1 MSARTVVRWTCFAS
15 FIGVIYLANWL
26 VARYGIVSVGFGLYA
41 PAGVFAAGL
50 AFSLRDGLRESSSM
64 AWVYAAITIGAVA
77 SYLWASPEL
86 AVASGAAFLFS
97 ELADALVYEP
107 MRDKGRHLTS
117 ALVAS
122 NVVGAVVDS
131 AIFLWLAFDSLE
143 FLRGQVLGKLWM
155 TLPFIPIVYFG
166 RKRIAALS

>member
-1 MSARTVVRWTCFAS
+1 MSARTVVRWTCFAG

-41 PAGVFAAGL
+41 PAGVFAAGI

-64 AWVYAAITIGAVA
+64 LWVYAAIAIGAVA

-86 AVASGAAFLFS
+86 AVASGLAFLFS
-97 ELADALVYEP
+97 EVADALVYEP
-107 MRDKGRHLTS
+107 LRGRNLTT

-122 NVVGAVVDS
+122 NLVGAVVDS
-131 AIFLWLAFDSLE
+131 AIFLWLAFNSLE
-143 FLRGQVLGKLWM
+143 FLKGQVVGKLWM
-155 TLPFIPIVYFG
+155 TLPFIPLAFFG